1 MSKVIAGGFAIAGVL
16 LAAAPA
22 SAQSLADVLH
32 AQRQE
37 GARIC
42 VVDHFH
48 YGSGSGSTRQ
58 AAERDAAGGWMS
70 FTALEYGDN
79 WGRWS
84 LAASKAMNC
93 SQSGGNWSCS
103 AEARPCRPIT
113 AAGGGGARAR
123 ARKAA
128 N

>member
-1 MSKVIAGGFAIAGVL
+1 MRKVIAGGFAIAGLL

-48 YGSGSGSTRQ
+48 YGSGSGPTRQ
-58 AAERDAAGGWMS
+58 AAERDAASGWMS

-84 LAASKAMNC
+84 LAASKTMNC
-93 SQSGGNWSCS
+93 SQSGGNWSCN
-103 AEARPCRPIT
+103 AEARPCRSI
-113 AAGGGGARAR
+113 AAAGGARAAR
-123 ARKAA
+123 AKKA